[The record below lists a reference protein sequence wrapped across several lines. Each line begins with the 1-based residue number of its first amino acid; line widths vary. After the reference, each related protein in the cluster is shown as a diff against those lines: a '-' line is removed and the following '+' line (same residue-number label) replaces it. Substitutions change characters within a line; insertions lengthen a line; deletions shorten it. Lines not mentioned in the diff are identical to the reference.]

1 MGIKAKKPC
10 AQYDRTANTAK
21 EKRKENCL
29 LSIFLSTFYLFS
41 LFHCLFIPM
50 PLGSD
55 FTEDLKLQAH
65 KYSYKLV
72 ARVHTVGTTAA
83 MEEPPVPGRG
93 TERPLRRTQ
102 TNAVLVCACL
112 IFFLFKSLQLTSILT
127 LRHKSCQIVC
137 HLYTQ
142 H

>member
-1 MGIKAKKPC
+1 
-10 AQYDRTANTAK
+10 
-21 EKRKENCL
+21 
-29 LSIFLSTFYLFS
+29 
-41 LFHCLFIPM
+41 M

-55 FTEDLKLQAH
+55 FIEDLKLQAH

-72 ARVHTVGTTAA
+72 ARVRIVGTKAV

-93 TERPLRRTQ
+93 TEKERIYRLLHRTQ
-102 TNAVLVCACL
+102 ANAVLVCACL
-112 IFFLFKSLQLTSILT
+112 IFFLFKSLQLTWILT
-127 LRHKSCQIVC
+127 PRHKSCQIVW